1 MAVDWSRKIKVILD
15 ANALLMPFQF
25 NINLDS
31 ELTRLL
37 GSYQIIVP
45 TSVLD
50 ELNRLAGSGDPPAF
64 IKPALSL
71 ARKYHKE
78 PVSGLGDEAIFTL
91 ACKHKAV
98 VVTNDKVLRNRLR
111 SNGLRTISLRG
122 RTHLVID

>member
-1 MAVDWSRKIKVILD
+1 MAADWSRNITVILD

-37 GSYQIIVP
+37 GSYKVIIP
-45 TSVLD
+45 TSVID
-50 ELNRLAGSGDPPAF
+50 ELNRLASSGEPPAW

-71 ARKYHKE
+71 AQKYEKE

-91 ACKHKAV
+91 ACKYKAI
-98 VVTNDKVLRNRLR
+98 VVTNDRILRSRLR
-111 SNGLRTISLRG
+111 SNGLKTISLRG